1 MFAAPIA
8 SRRAHS
14 ALHFIKDKKDVVFV
28 ANRSQFLQPF
38 AAEMIVSALTLDRLD
53 DDGADVDPS
62 LIDEVTDFALRV
74 LFARN
79 HIGFALRFR
88 QREIDVWTRNA
99 WPIEL
104 GEQIRFARIGVRE
117 AHGVTAAPVKSVTK
131 VQHLRAAFA
140 M

>member
-1 MFAAPIA
+1 MFAAPVA
-8 SRRAHS
+8 ARCAHA
-14 ALHFIKDKKDVVFV
+14 ALHLIKDQKDIVLV

-38 AAEMIVSALTLDRLD
+38 AAEMIVTALTLDRLD

-74 LFARN
+74 LFARY

-88 QREIDVWTRNA
+88 QRKIDVWTRDA

-104 GEQIRFARIGVRE
+104 GEQIRLA
-117 AHGVTAAPVKSVTK
+117 
-131 VQHLRAAFA
+131 
-140 M
+140 